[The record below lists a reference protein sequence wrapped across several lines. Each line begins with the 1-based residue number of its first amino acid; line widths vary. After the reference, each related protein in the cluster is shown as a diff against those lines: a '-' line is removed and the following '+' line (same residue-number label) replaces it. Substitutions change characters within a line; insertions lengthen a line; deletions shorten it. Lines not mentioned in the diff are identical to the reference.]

1 MGEAFVG
8 TAFANVDTFSA
19 PLQGFVS
26 RNSWGKSWCREGLD
40 LKTRRMTLAE
50 AVCRGRPGK
59 PGTIQIVHQGCRTST

>member
-8 TAFANVDTFSA
+8 MDFANVDNFSA

-40 LKTRRMTLAE
+40 LKTRRMT
-50 AVCRGRPGK
+50 
-59 PGTIQIVHQGCRTST
+59 